1 MGNTQVLCTVTGPCD
16 PSKLRSIGGGG
27 NNSAGEKAEVRVEIS
42 FAGFAGVDRKK
53 YGRNDKYVSWLFFA
67 LVVASWRSMLYWLV
81 KNGN

>member
-27 NNSAGEKAEVRVEIS
+27 NNSSGEKAEVRVEIS

-53 YGRNDKYVSWLFFA
+53 YGRNDKYDA
-67 LVVASWRSMLYWLV
+67 LPPLLHLYELELT
-81 KNGN
+81 